1 MNRKFL
7 EHLEILLDE
16 RDIPFD
22 AKDRNIMCFPHVTA
36 ICVTHVTDAFT
47 DKMLANDDADFTLAD
62 AALPPADS
70 DRQTFEEAVARDPI
84 ALCRSTVCAIRAS
97 GKRRDH
103 FCQII
108 RDGNNKEW
116 FEDEKGKTIQVPD
129 LELLCD
135 VRTHWDSLYKM
146 INWFWQLRP
155 VSETS

>member
-7 EHLEILLDE
+7 EHLKILLDE
-16 RDIPFD
+16 RDIPFN
-22 AKDRNIMCFPHVTA
+22 AKDRNMMCFLHVTT

-47 DKMLANDDADFTLAD
+47 DKMLANDNADFTPAD
-62 AALPPADS
+62 AALPLTDP
-70 DRQTFEEAVARDPI
+70 DRQTFEEAVARDSI
-84 ALCRSTVCAIRAS
+84 ALCCSTVCAIRAS
-97 GKRRDH
+97 GKQHDH

-135 VRTHWDSLYKM
+135 V
-146 INWFWQLRP
+146 
-155 VSETS
+155 